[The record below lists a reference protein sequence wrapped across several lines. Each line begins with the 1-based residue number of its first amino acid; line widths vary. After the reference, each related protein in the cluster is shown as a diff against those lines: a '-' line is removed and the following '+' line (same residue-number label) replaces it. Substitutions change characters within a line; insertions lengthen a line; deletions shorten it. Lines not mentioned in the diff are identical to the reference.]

1 MLVQGFPVRERYME
15 NGSNMKLWSIGG
27 GKGGV
32 GKSIFTMALGIT
44 LARLGNQVILVDGD
58 LGGANL
64 HTMMGIR
71 FPQYTLE
78 DFLLRKVTRLENILM
93 PTSIE
98 GIKLICGADDLLG
111 AANPTYS
118 QKMRLF
124 KEIEE
129 LPADFVLIDLGAG
142 TSFNTL
148 DFFNQSPGK
157 IAVFT
162 GVSTALQNAYGFIK
176 CALFRKI
183 AREFAKEDQVL
194 SLFYDDNTTVQ
205 DEIVSINDLLARVKQ
220 ISPEKLFQLVGI
232 IKPYRLFLAT
242 NMVKNEQDL
251 RSSEIIQ
258 SVCEDFLSI
267 KPEILGH
274 VFYDQVAEVAIN
286 QMAPTLLQERSN
298 RMVKCFEQIARKLMK
313 LSHKTAEAPL
323 AEKKTLRKSFM
334 FSKSSRVM

>member
-1 MLVQGFPVRERYME
+1 
-15 NGSNMKLWSIGG
+15 MKLWSIGG

-32 GKSIFTMALGIT
+32 GKSIFTMALGVT
-44 LARLGNQVILVDGD
+44 LARLGNKVILVDGD

-71 FPQYTLE
+71 FPEVTLE
-78 DFLLRKVTRLENILM
+78 DFLLRKVNRLEDILL
-93 PTSIE
+93 PTSLE
-98 GIKLICGADDLLG
+98 GIKVICGADDLLG

-124 KEIEE
+124 KELEE

-148 DFFNQSPGK
+148 DFFNHSPGK

-162 GVSTALQNAYGFIK
+162 GVSTSLQNAYGFIK

-183 AREFAKEDQVL
+183 AREFAREDQVL
-194 SLFYDDNTTVQ
+194 SLFYDDDITVK
-205 DEIVSINDLLARVKQ
+205 DEIVSINDLLAKVRQ

-232 IKPYRLFLAT
+232 IKPYRIFLVT

-258 SVCEDFLSI
+258 SVCEEFLNI
-267 KPEILGH
+267 KPELLGH
-274 VFYDQVAEVAIN
+274 IFYDPVVEVAIN
-286 QMAPTLLQERSN
+286 RMAPALLQERTN
-298 RMVKCFEQIARKLMK
+298 RMVKCYEQIARKLMK
-313 LSHKTAEAPL
+313 LSLQPSENPL
-323 AEKKTLRKSFM
+323 AENENPAKGFM
-334 FSKSSRVM
+334 LSKSSRSSRSM

>member
-1 MLVQGFPVRERYME
+1 
-15 NGSNMKLWSIGG
+15 MKLWSVGG

-32 GKSIFTMALGIT
+32 GKSIFTMALGVT

-71 FPQYTLE
+71 FPEATLE
-78 DFLLRKVTRLENILM
+78 DFLLRKVTRLEEILL
-93 PTSIE
+93 PTSLE

-124 KEIEE
+124 KELER

-148 DFFNQSPGK
+148 DFFNNSPGK
-157 IAVFT
+157 IAVFS
-162 GVSTALQNAYGFIK
+162 GVATSLQNVYGFIK

-183 AREFAKEDQVL
+183 AREFGKEDQVL
-194 SLFYDDNTTVQ
+194 SLLYDEDKTVN
-205 DEIVSINDLLARVKQ
+205 DEIVSINDLLAKVRQ
-220 ISPEKLFQLVGI
+220 ISPEQLFQLAGI
-232 IKPYRLFLAT
+232 IKPYRLFLVT

-251 RSSEIIQ
+251 RSPEIIQ

-274 VFYDQVAEVAIN
+274 IFYDPVVEVAIN
-286 QMAPTLLQERSN
+286 RMSPRLLQERTN
-298 RMVKCFEQIARKLMK
+298 RMVKCYEQIARKMMK
-313 LSHKTAEAPL
+313 FKTQSEQPPASEGKNPKKGL
-323 AEKKTLRKSFM
+323 AL
-334 FSKSSRVM
+334 SKSSRVM

>member
-1 MLVQGFPVRERYME
+1 
-15 NGSNMKLWSIGG
+15 MKLWSIGG

-32 GKSIFTMALGIT
+32 GKSIFTMALGVT

-71 FPQYTLE
+71 FPEVTLE
-78 DFLLRKVTRLENILM
+78 DFLLRKVNSLEETLL
-93 PTSIE
+93 PTSLE

-124 KEIEE
+124 KELEE
-129 LPADFVLIDLGAG
+129 LPADYVLIDLGAG

-162 GVSTALQNAYGFIK
+162 GVSTSLQNVYGFIK

-183 AREFAKEDQVL
+183 SREFAKEDQVL
-194 SLFYDDNTTVQ
+194 SLFYDDNAKVS
-205 DEIVSINDLLARVKQ
+205 DEIASINDLLSRVKQ

-232 IKPYRLFLAT
+232 IKPYRLFLVT
-242 NMVKNEQDL
+242 NVVKNEQDL
-251 RSSEIIQ
+251 RSCEIIQ
-258 SVCEDFLSI
+258 SVCEDFLNI
-267 KPEILGH
+267 TPEILGH
-274 VFYDQVAEVAIN
+274 VFYDPVVEVAIN
-286 QMAPTLLQERSN
+286 RMSPALLQERTN
-298 RMVKCFEQIARKLMK
+298 RMVKCVEQIARKLMK
-313 LSHKTAEAPL
+313 LSAHPLQSPEEESKNHKKGVMLP
-323 AEKKTLRKSFM
+323 
-334 FSKSSRVM
+334 KSSRVM